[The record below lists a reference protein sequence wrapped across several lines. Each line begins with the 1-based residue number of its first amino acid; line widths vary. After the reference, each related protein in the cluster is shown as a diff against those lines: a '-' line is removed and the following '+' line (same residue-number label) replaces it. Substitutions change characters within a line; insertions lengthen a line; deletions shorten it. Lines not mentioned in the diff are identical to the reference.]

1 MLYEVDVLIFL
12 EIVLSMKLEISCG
25 ITEQH
30 SDGVI

>member
-1 MLYEVDVLIFL
+1 MLYEANVLIFQ
-12 EIVLSMKLEISCG
+12 ETVLFMKLEISCG